1 MADNPVWVIPAITA
15 SASLLGT
22 IVGGLVAY
30 WTSKRMHD
38 RTTEVEESRRRNALL
53 REGAIRFVSGIADMT
68 VGAAGLERISEHW
81 GPRAAMLVAAG
92 TEDELLEVA
101 REIDPGIEAG
111 GGRMEIMLRLF
122 QQTGVLDEDIK
133 IAMTVLSELRLVA
146 PSDVAE
152 SAQRV
157 LFTAFAQEF
166 AAAIAPHLKTKAT
179 TVFNAA
185 VNEFFNRVRHHMSVE
200 DIEFDFV
207 NEKVMSEVLDLERQ
221 SKP

>member
-38 RTTEVEESRRRNALL
+38 RTTQAEESRRRNALL
-53 REGAIRFVSGIADMT
+53 REGAIRFVSGIANMM
-68 VGAAGLERISEHW
+68 VGAAGLERISQQW
-81 GPRAAMLVAAG
+81 GPLAARLVAAG

-101 REIDPGIEAG
+101 RQIDPGIEAG
-111 GGRMEIMLRLF
+111 GGRMAILLRLF

-146 PSDVAE
+146 PGDVAE

-157 LFTAFAQEF
+157 LYTAFAQEF
-166 AAAIAPHLKTKAT
+166 TAAIAPHLKTKAT
-179 TVFNAA
+179 VAFNAE
-185 VNEFFNRVRHHMSVE
+185 VNEFFNRVRYHMSVE

-207 NEKVMSEVLDLERQ
+207 NEKAMSEVLDLERQ
-221 SKP
+221 SKA